1 MMIRSYKNLNCSFAF
16 LVYSNHKFAE
26 FYTDLNDI
34 FKRLEDKMYIIHK
47 DAYIPLSRLREV
59 ETNAKCLDIFTKK
72 ASRGSGVFETLQKM
86 VDYNLYPI
94 GGGIEPTIP
103 EGIKI
108 LEKLI
113 EKLKTGTNGQT
124 FAFKSERALD
134 VYYYSGIVLPREFKF
149 IGEGSDAKGVIT
161 YDQYMPFHNDHHV
174 DENCVSVKN
183 LPWFFKHQRSP
194 YGQEY
199 YCRNF

>member
-1 MMIRSYKNLNCSFAF
+1 MYTLHK
-16 LVYSNHKFAE
+16 YS
-26 FYTDLNDI
+26 
-34 FKRLEDKMYIIHK
+34 
-47 DAYIPLSRLREV
+47 YIPLSRLREV

-72 ASRGSGVFETLQKM
+72 AARGSGVFETLQKM

-94 GGGIEPTIP
+94 GGSIEPTMIG
-103 EGIKI
+103 GIKI

-149 IGEGSDAKGVIT
+149 LGEGPDAKGVLT
-161 YDQYMPFHNDHHV
+161 YNQYMPFHNERHV
-174 DENCVSVKN
+174 DENCFPVKN
-183 LPWFFKHQRSP
+183 LPWFLKFQRSP
-194 YGQEY
+194 YGEGY